1 MAGKWRNDQ
10 QLGGSCPGDP
20 FRQQSQRVITLTTH
34 QHTKPNIVPSMNG
47 FESKTLNSRPRR
59 VISTQRALTP
69 NWMRDEYSNPTR
81 KELASLQLHIIH
93 TSIRGFI
100 GVYIALSSPAWNRFS
115 SVFFCSWACAL
126 HLRTIRERTESTYA
140 YHRAI
145 SSLCFLS
152 ALAAK
157 EKNETEPNQR
167 DLSWLKLKSRFYS
180 M

>member
-1 MAGKWRNDQ
+1 MVGKWRNDQ

-81 KELASLQLHIIH
+81 KELAALQLHIIH

-115 SVFFCSWACAL
+115 SVFFL
-126 HLRTIRERTESTYA
+126 FL
-140 YHRAI
+140 
-145 SSLCFLS
+145 SLCFTFAYDTRAHREHLCLS
-152 ALAAK
+152 SSYIVIVFPFRSRCQGK
-157 EKNETEPNQR
+157 KRNRTEPKR
-167 DLSWLKLKSRFYS
+167 LKLT
-180 M
+180 